1 MKKNKDV
8 EPFSEMFDKLSADVE
23 TVKGN
28 IQKRKSENTTLKVLL
43 YTGLVVLLVGFLYSN
58 SVLQRAHIKSLERN
72 ILSLEQRISQDMNDI
87 KMNLEIDIQD
97 LHKQTKSNGDTDIFS
112 ILNRMDYAIAQIRP
126 KKNRT
131 ASLINSVRLQADEF
145 GQMFKNRENHSTI
158 K

>member
-1 MKKNKDV
+1 MKKNKDA
-8 EPFSEMFDKLSADVE
+8 EPLSEMFDKLSADVE

-72 ILSLEQRISQDMNDI
+72 ILSLEQRIAQDMSDI
-87 KMNLEIDIQD
+87 KINLEQDIQN

-112 ILNRMDYAIAQIRP
+112 ILRRMDYAIAQVQP
-126 KKNRT
+126 KKDRT
-131 ASLINSVRLQADEF
+131 ASLISSVRLQADEF
-145 GQMFKNRENHSTI
+145 GQMFKNRENHPTI

>member
-28 IQKRKSENTTLKVLL
+28 IQKRKSENTTLKILL
-43 YTGLVVLLVGFLYSN
+43 YTGLLVLLVGFLYSN

-72 ILSLEQRISQDMNDI
+72 ILSLEQRIAQDMDDI
-87 KMNLEIDIQD
+87 KINLEQDIQN

-112 ILNRMDYAIAQIRP
+112 ILSRMDYAIAQVQP
-126 KKNRT
+126 KKDRT

-145 GQMFKNRENHSTI
+145 GQMLKNRENHSTE